1 MAEEPETDNV
11 KFKSEETA
19 DDEKKENTPLVMT
32 EEQREACRVMFEKVS
47 LYLNGELTGTC
58 GHQMLIT
65 PSSYVLSNNVQ
76 YFM

>member
-47 LYLNGELTGTC
+47 LYLNGELTGT
-58 GHQMLIT
+58 
-65 PSSYVLSNNVQ
+65 YVRTSNADHSFFLCPLQ
-76 YFM
+76 